1 MTEPVRQLGRYE
13 LLRRI
18 AKGGMGEIYLA
29 RTRGAAGFQKLCIIK
44 TILPHL
50 AEEEEFVE
58 KFLDEGRIVVQ
69 LVHGNIVP
77 VFDMG
82 QKGDE
87 YFIAMEYI
95 PGRDLR
101 EIIKALDVHNKT
113 MPVDLALFITS
124 EVCKGLDYAHRK
136 TADDGA
142 PLNPAILA
150 VDSLEQVREVE
161 AVIARVKAKLEFAVH
176 FRSTADELF
185 RK

>member
-1 MTEPVRQLGRYE
+1 LGRYE

-29 RTRGAAGFQKLCIIK
+29 RSRGAAGFEKSCIIK

-50 AEEEEFVE
+50 AEEEEFVTR
-58 KFLDEGRIVVQ
+58 FLDEGRTVVE

-82 QKGDE
+82 DE
-87 YFIAMEYI
+87 DGEVFIAMEYI

-101 EIIKALDVHNKT
+101 EVVRSLDT
-113 MPVDLALFITS
+113 RGEAMPVDLALFITS

-136 TADDGA
+136 RGADDVNLGIVHRDVS
-142 PLNPAILA
+142 PSNILI
-150 VDSLEQVREVE
+150 SREG
-161 AVIARVKAKLEFAVH
+161 
-176 FRSTADELF
+176 
-185 RK
+185 